1 MDSQT
6 LISDW
11 VRVDSDVG
19 SPEYCVKEQLLRS
32 RLNFVASGVLMS
44 SISCDA
50 SFEEVKHQTF

>member
-19 SPEYCVKEQLLRS
+19 SPEYCVKGQLLRL
-32 RLNFVASGVLMS
+32 RLNFVAFGVLMS